1 MSVSRQMAEFISR
14 TSYQDIPAEIIDK
27 AKQCLLDS
35 IGVAIYGSTFEPSQ
49 ISLDVV
55 KEAGGKEESTILGTN
70 CKAPSFL
77 AAMTNG
83 IRAHVAD
90 YDDVGGLSH
99 PSCVLMPTTLN
110 LAEAKGLDGRS
121 LLTAFVLGNEIGGK
135 QGEVMMWRHYEVGF
149 HSTGTVGTI
158 AAAAA
163 AAKLLGLSPAQTTN
177 ALGIAASSA
186 SGIRQNFGTMTK
198 CWHAGHAASAGILA
212 ALSAQKGYDA
222 SPQALD
228 GKIGFIAAFQGNT
241 EKAFPTDKL
250 GNPYFLTKIMFRKYP
265 GCHGT
270 HAAVD
275 VALKLRS
282 QYGFSPQE
290 IEAVECYGRPL
301 MSSVL
306 IYKEPATGLQ
316 AKFSLEYCVAAAL
329 TLGCLGIAQFTDEAV
344 LNPEV
349 RKTMQKLSVI
359 DDEDIEKLAKD
370 KNLLAPARVKVI
382 LNDGQE
388 FSQMIEEAR
397 GGPSDP
403 LSWPEIEDKF
413 LECTSLA
420 LPVYQAREVI
430 SLIHNLEEVEN
441 ISALTRLLSIK

>member
-1 MSVSRQMAEFISR
+1 MSVSQQMAEFISR
-14 TSYQDIPAEIIDK
+14 TSYQDIPKEVIDK

-35 IGVAIYGSTFEPSQ
+35 IGVAIYGSPFEPSQ

-83 IRAHVAD
+83 IRTHVAD
-90 YDDVGGLSH
+90 YDDSGGFGH
-99 PSCVLMPTTLN
+99 PSSILMPTTLN
-110 LAEAKGLDGRS
+110 LAEAKGLNGRN
-121 LLTAFVLGNEIGGK
+121 LLAAFVLGNEIGGK

-198 CWHAGHAASAGILA
+198 CWHAGHAASVGILA
-212 ALSAQKGYDA
+212 TLSAQKGYDA

-241 EKAFPTDKL
+241 EKAFPIDKL
-250 GNPYFLTKIMFRKYP
+250 GNPFFLTEIMFKKYP
-265 GCHGT
+265 ACHGT

-275 VALKLRS
+275 AALKLRS
-282 QYGFSPQE
+282 QHGFSPQE
-290 IEAVECYGRPL
+290 IKAVECHGRPL

-306 IYKEPATGLQ
+306 IYSEPATGLQ

-329 TLGCLGIAQFTDEAV
+329 TLGRLGIAQFTDEAV
-344 LNPEV
+344 LNSEV
-349 RKTMQKLSVI
+349 RKTMQKLSI
-359 DDEDIEKLAKD
+359 IGDEDIEKLARD
-370 KNLLAPARVKVI
+370 KNLLAPSKVKI
-382 LNDGQE
+382 TLDDGRQ
-388 FSQMIEEAR
+388 FSLMIEEAR
-397 GGPSDP
+397 GGPRDP
-403 LSWPEIEDKF
+403 LSWTEIENKF
-413 LECTSLA
+413 LECVSQA
-420 LPVYQAREVI
+420 LPVSQAKEVI
-430 SLIHNLEEVEN
+430 SLIHNLEEVN
-441 ISALTRLLSIK
+441 DLTVLTRLLAVK